1 MSDPVQYID
10 PQVRAARI
18 NTWTTTLTE
27 RLAARHPNSATTF
40 ALDKRKPGQRWVRLV
55 CIDGAVT
62 RSVHAFID
70 WETGDVY
77 KAAGW
82 KAPAKHIRF
91 SLRDD
96 ESFARM
102 IEVCDPFGGYLY
114 IR

>member
-1 MSDPVQYID
+1 
-10 PQVRAARI
+10 
-18 NTWTTTLTE
+18 
-27 RLAARHPNSATTF
+27 
-40 ALDKRKPGQRWVRLV
+40 
-55 CIDGAVT
+55 
-62 RSVHAFID
+62 VHAFID

-77 KAAGW
+77 KPAGW

-114 IR
+114 IK